1 MIKPKAINNDEFY
14 FYNGYIIRLR
24 NDYSYYNLY
33 KLHYG
38 GSSPKQNKEDL
49 LSRATNKVDE
59 LNKEYEQEIQQ
70 EIKIEKF
77 IKRFKPYFKA
87 IATELYKSIGI

>member
-1 MIKPKAINNDEFY
+1 MIRPKAINNDEFY
-14 FYNGYIIRLR
+14 FYNGYIIRLS

-38 GSSPKQNKEDL
+38 GSSSKQNREYL
-49 LSRATNKVDE
+49 LNMATNKVDE
-59 LNKEYEQEIQQ
+59 LNKEYDKEIQQ

-77 IKRFKPYFKA
+77 TKRFKPYFEA
-87 IATELYKSIGI
+87 IAKELYKDINI